1 MVLYKGILF
10 VYDYR
15 VLSSMLYYRE
25 CERLSALI
33 YTQNPANEI
42 YNLCNLKQNQSQ
54 DYSTGKW
61 PNEML
66 PTFAEKALL
75 SKKCTRILEH
85 FLKHFF
91 YFSSSFLFLET
102 LLFFDSLYFWT
113 HASLDNAS

>member
-15 VLSSMLYYRE
+15 VLFSMLYYRE
-25 CERLSALI
+25 CERISALI

-61 PNEML
+61 PKEML
-66 PTFAEKALL
+66 PTFAEKALH
-75 SKKCTRILEH
+75 SKKLRGFWNIFEA
-85 FLKHFF
+85 F
-91 YFSSSFLFLET
+91 FLFFKF
-102 LLFFDSLYFWT
+102 LFIFRDFIIF
-113 HASLDNAS
+113 